1 MSPTRRY
8 AKVYNFRIAD
18 YHTYFVGAPG
28 AAVAVW
34 AHNAYRVARDPRVR
48 AGYNPGAKHLDHAVA
63 KVFGGKKT
71 RLTPAAMNLRKG
83 GLEGELRRYEEYLIR
98 NGMKR
103 TKARAV
109 IQAEI
114 ASLARDVIAAPISKV
129 FRRGFPFRVPGL

>member
-1 MSPTRRY
+1 MSPTRRD
-8 AKVYNFRIAD
+8 AKVYNLRVAD
-18 YHTYFVGAPG
+18 YHTYFVGDASWG
-28 AAVAVW
+28 FALW

-48 AGYNPGAKHLDHAVA
+48 AGYNPGAGHLDHAVA

-103 TKARAV
+103 KKARAV
-109 IQAEI
+109 IQVEI
-114 ASLARDVIAAPISKV
+114 ASLSRDVIAAPISKV
-129 FRRGFPFRVPGL
+129 FRKGFPFRVPGL